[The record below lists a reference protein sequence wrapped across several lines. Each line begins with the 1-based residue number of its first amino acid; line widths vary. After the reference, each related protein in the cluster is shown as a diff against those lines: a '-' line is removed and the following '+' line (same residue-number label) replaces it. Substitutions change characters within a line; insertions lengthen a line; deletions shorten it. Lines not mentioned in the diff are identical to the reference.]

1 MADRYDGA
9 INIKTLVDNK
19 GINKGL
25 SQTAKEI
32 DRLTT
37 NFEKQAEKIKQQ
49 NAELENLRSKL
60 QAIAKGEKPQELIEL
75 EKQLKNTEKQVDK
88 QAELRNKLLK
98 TYDDENIKLN
108 DLLQKKELIENST
121 SNIHAEEAKIGM
133 QLNNQKAIIDTISI
147 EKGFSVKQIEEA
159 YAKYNKL
166 NEEFNKIKI
175 TQEAIEEGGKID
187 LYGEIEKSTKMI
199 SLLDKQLEEVDIKFY
214 DTGKEAEK
222 LSYEIEKIKI
232 DPTASQEFQDLT
244 NKIEQGS
251 LALDASKDRAIEL
264 QNELLKLSTPFGQ
277 TIQDIYT
284 KTENITSEIQK
295 QQNEYQTLNTLYEQT
310 KSELNA
316 AKESGDSLAESL
328 AQANMDRTEKDIE
341 KIDSKIKNLYFESE
355 KLKVAFEDI
364 TLNPQNTDEA
374 YNLRAQISGIA
385 FMLDDTSKSA
395 RTLSA
400 EMSKAFKTEEISQ
413 VDAELINIGKSSI
426 NLTTFLNKIKDGFKK
441 IGVSVLSMI
450 GSMKLLNKET
460 KNSTSGFEKLANR
473 IKNLVVAV
481 FVFNIIR
488 RGLRQLQQGL
498 MSALKQN
505 DQFVNSLAQIKGNL
519 LTAFQPIYNAVLPAI
534 NALMSALAKI
544 TAYVASF
551 VNVVFG
557 KSIKQSQDAAKA
569 MYNQAKATSAAGK
582 AAENASSSIDEL
594 SVISENTAGAAAG
607 AEIAPSFDID
617 TSDLDM
623 SILDQFA
630 EWIEKIKQ
638 LLQPVID
645 SLKLLWEQLK
655 IVGSFAW
662 DALKD
667 FYNSFLKPVG
677 LWTLGEGLPRFIDAI
692 TKGLAAIDWQKIN
705 DSIHELWNALAPFAI
720 NVGEGLL
727 RLWENVLVPLGTWV
741 IGKGFPNFID
751 GITKLVSGIDWNKLN
766 TSLDRLWK
774 LLLPFAI
781 NIGEGLLWFW
791 NNVLVPLGTWTIND
805 VIPSFLD
812 ILSGAIDF
820 LNTTIESIKPIFQW
834 FWNKIL
840 VPIAEWTGGLIVDI
854 LRAIGDALRWIADNE
869 IAMAII
875 EGIAIA
881 IGLVTTA
888 LQAYNIVTAIME
900 TVQLAAA
907 AAGGILAIAVN
918 AINLPLVLI
927 TAAIAALIAIGIL
940 LYKNW
945 DVIKEKALEIWESIK
960 AFISEQIERVKLVIT
975 TAIEI
980 IQTVWNTIWTAIKTT
995 VTNIWDYIKNLISTT
1010 INTIKSSITAVLNGI
1025 KTVWNNIWNGLSDTT
1040 KNVFNNIWSVIK
1052 KVINSILGG
1061 IESMV
1066 NGVINGINGMVRAL
1080 NRLHFSIPEWVPGL
1094 GGKSFGFSLSELG
1107 QISIPKLA
1115 TGGIVDQATIAMIGE
1130 RGREAVLPLDRNTQ
1144 WQDALADKVVQ
1155 RINSDETNNLI
1166 RETNQLIASL
1176 ADAIRNSSSAIYLDG
1191 REVGSS
1197 IESWQ
1202 QNKGIQTTGGGFI
1215 NAY

>member
-1 MADRYDGA
+1 
-9 INIKTLVDNK
+9 
-19 GINKGL
+19 
-25 SQTAKEI
+25 
-32 DRLTT
+32 
-37 NFEKQAEKIKQQ
+37 
-49 NAELENLRSKL
+49 
-60 QAIAKGEKPQELIEL
+60 
-75 EKQLKNTEKQVDK
+75 
-88 QAELRNKLLK
+88 
-98 TYDDENIKLN
+98 
-108 DLLQKKELIENST
+108 
-121 SNIHAEEAKIGM
+121 
-133 QLNNQKAIIDTISI
+133 
-147 EKGFSVKQIEEA
+147 
-159 YAKYNKL
+159 
-166 NEEFNKIKI
+166 
-175 TQEAIEEGGKID
+175 
-187 LYGEIEKSTKMI
+187 
-199 SLLDKQLEEVDIKFY
+199 
-214 DTGKEAEK
+214 
-222 LSYEIEKIKI
+222 
-232 DPTASQEFQDLT
+232 
-244 NKIEQGS
+244 
-251 LALDASKDRAIEL
+251 
-264 QNELLKLSTPFGQ
+264 
-277 TIQDIYT
+277 
-284 KTENITSEIQK
+284 
-295 QQNEYQTLNTLYEQT
+295 
-310 KSELNA
+310 
-316 AKESGDSLAESL
+316 
-328 AQANMDRTEKDIE
+328 
-341 KIDSKIKNLYFESE
+341 
-355 KLKVAFEDI
+355 
-364 TLNPQNTDEA
+364 
-374 YNLRAQISGIA
+374 
-385 FMLDDTSKSA
+385 
-395 RTLSA
+395 
-400 EMSKAFKTEEISQ
+400 
-413 VDAELINIGKSSI
+413 
-426 NLTTFLNKIKDGFKK
+426 
-441 IGVSVLSMI
+441 
-450 GSMKLLNKET
+450 
-460 KNSTSGFEKLANR
+460 
-473 IKNLVVAV
+473 
-481 FVFNIIR
+481 
-488 RGLRQLQQGL
+488 
-498 MSALKQN
+498 
-505 DQFVNSLAQIKGNL
+505 
-519 LTAFQPIYNAVLPAI
+519 
-534 NALMSALAKI
+534 
-544 TAYVASF
+544 
-551 VNVVFG
+551 
-557 KSIKQSQDAAKA
+557 
-569 MYNQAKATSAAGK
+569 
-582 AAENASSSIDEL
+582 
-594 SVISENTAGAAAG
+594 
-607 AEIAPSFDID
+607 
-617 TSDLDM
+617 M

-705 DSIHELWNALAPFAI
+705 DSLHELWNALAPFAI